1 MVAPL
6 ELAAAAM
13 RRVIVRYR
21 VKPELAAGNE
31 KLVRAVY
38 AELEAHN
45 VCFTDGDLD
54 HRRPGEAS

>member
-1 MVAPL
+1 
-6 ELAAAAM
+6 M